1 MDIHIF
7 MVCQIKNGVIIMN
20 KQKTEQKQ
28 LSVVDRFTNSVISCY
43 GDEEISLAPTEKE
56 KKLIQGYFWN
66 IDLMLKNSKEGYNWS
81 MVKMSELAP
90 RLKNCAQLGL
100 DMSLPNNL
108 FPVAY
113 KDGNSGKINI
123 VLTKGYNGYKNIAMK
138 FSANRVKDIIVHL
151 VGENDTFKA
160 IYKDVNHPN
169 DNYIFEE
176 KSFNKG
182 DTIGGFSYVVY
193 EDESLNKLVVM
204 SLDEIKKHMPKRG
217 STFWTG
223 EWAFK
228 MYIKTLI
235 IEAAKTI
242 SINPDKVLEY
252 KNIMERMK
260 ADELENEKILSSVE
274 ASKKMSSGDIID
286 IDFEDVASD
295 SEYDEAHV
303 GQQSLE

>member
-1 MDIHIF
+1 
-7 MVCQIKNGVIIMN
+7 MN
-20 KQKTEQKQ
+20 EQKVEQ
-28 LSVVDRFTNSVISCY
+28 NALSVVDRFTNAVISCY
-43 GDEEISLAPTEKE
+43 GNEEISLAPTEKE

-66 IDLMLKNSKEGYNWS
+66 IDLMLKNSKEGYTWG
-81 MVKMSELAP
+81 MVKMPELAP
-90 RLKNCAQLGL
+90 RLKDCAQLGL

-160 IYKDVNHPN
+160 IYKDANHPN

-176 KSFNKG
+176 NSFNKG

-193 EDESLNKLVVM
+193 EDESLNKLIVM
-204 SLDEIKKHMPKRG
+204 SIDEIKKHMPKRG
-217 STFWTG
+217 SAFWTG

-228 MYIKTLI
+228 MHIKTLI

-242 SINPDKVLEY
+242 SIDPDRVLEY

-260 ADELENEKILSSVE
+260 ADELENEKILSDAE
-274 ASKKMSSGDIID
+274 ASEKMSSGEFVDIEFEEID
-286 IDFEDVASD
+286 SQE
-295 SEYDEAHV
+295 EKQNEN
-303 GQQSLE
+303 